1 MFYIKSIRAVGMGKI
16 SRRVFLR
23 DSLILTSSSFLLSS
37 QYLQALPKA
46 SLDGKKAKKYPSYLE
61 LEENGLLSQRIEK
74 LYSIYENCH
83 LCPRDCRV
91 DRTKAETGKCNAT
104 AKVKVSDAFPHFGE
118 ERPLVGK
125 RGSGTIFFSN
135 CGLRCVFCQNY
146 KINIEGEGV
155 EISDERLADIMI
167 KLQKVGCHNINLVT
181 PSHYVPNI
189 VNALQKAIRKGLHI
203 PLVYNTAPYET
214 LETLQLLDGIID
226 IYLPDCKFMDPE
238 YAAKYSGKIYNYPY
252 YVKIA
257 LKEMHRQ
264 VGMLQINRKGIAER
278 GLIIRHLILPN
289 NIAGTDKFIKFV
301 AENLPK
307 NTYMNI
313 MRQYRPEYK
322 AFDYPELSR
331 RIKRSEY
338 IEAIQLAQKYGLDR
352 LAK

>member
-1 MFYIKSIRAVGMGKI
+1 
-16 SRRVFLR
+16 
-23 DSLILTSSSFLLSS
+23 LIFASSSLFLSS
-37 QYLQALPKA
+37 KPRRSSTNS
-46 SLDGKKAKKYPSYLE
+46 SLNRQEERKYPAYLE
-61 LEENGLLSQRIEK
+61 LEEKDLLSQRIEK

-91 DRTKAETGKCNAT
+91 DRTKGQTGICKAT
-104 AKVKVSDAFPHFGE
+104 SKVKVSSAFPHFGE
-118 ERPLVGK
+118 ESPLVGK

-146 KINIEGEGV
+146 EINIEGEGV
-155 EISDERLADIMI
+155 EISDERLADSMI
-167 KLQKVGCHNINLVT
+167 KLQKLGCHNINLVT

-189 VNALQKAIRKGLHI
+189 VNALQKVIRKGLHI

-238 YAAKYSGKIYNYPY
+238 YAAKYSGETYNYPY

-264 VGMLQINRKGIAER
+264 VGVLQINRKGIAVR
-278 GLIIRHLILPN
+278 GLMIRHLILPD

-301 AENLPK
+301 AENFPK
-307 NTYMNI
+307 NTYINI

-331 RIKRSEY
+331 RIKRIEY
-338 IEAIQLAQKYGLDR
+338 IEAIQLARKYGLNR